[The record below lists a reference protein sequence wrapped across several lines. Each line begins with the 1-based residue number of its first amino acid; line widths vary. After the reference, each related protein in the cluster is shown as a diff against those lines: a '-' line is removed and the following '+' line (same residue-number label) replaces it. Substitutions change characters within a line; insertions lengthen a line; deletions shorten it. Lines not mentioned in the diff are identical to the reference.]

1 MVYIHFNMIDNIG
14 SCLALN
20 FELGQALLQIKF
32 SQFWIMTQC
41 LMIIPGIQG
50 NSATYIS
57 HNVEI
62 QPILTEKL
70 TEFHCY
76 IFLQTSFWQQN
87 IHRRSYFRFVF
98 ILSIFGVYF
107 TFLTLTKYSEH
118 WLAFQNRIYKYVCW
132 LILYLCAF
140 AKNHVLMWIN
150 LLTLSRP

>member
-1 MVYIHFNMIDNIG
+1 MIDKIG

-20 FELGQALLQIKF
+20 FELGQALLQIIF
-32 SQFWIMTQC
+32 LQFWIMTHC

-62 QPILTEKL
+62 QPTLTEKL
-70 TEFHCY
+70 TEFYCY
-76 IFLQTSFWQQN
+76 IFCKLHFGNKIFTGDRTSGLQ
-87 IHRRSYFRFVF
+87 F
-98 ILSIFGVYF
+98 IFLLSIFGVYF
-107 TFLTLTKYSEH
+107 TFLKLAKYSEH

-140 AKNHVLMWIN
+140 AKIYVLMRIN

>member
-1 MVYIHFNMIDNIG
+1 MIDNIG

-20 FELGQALLQIKF
+20 FELGQAFLQINF
-32 SQFWIMTQC
+32 SQFSIMTQC

-57 HNVEI
+57 DNVEI

-87 IHRRSYFRFVF
+87 IHRFIVRLHFVNF
-98 ILSIFGVYF
+98 EVYF
-107 TFLTLTKYSEH
+107 TFLKLTKYSEH
-118 WLAFQNRIYKYVCW
+118 QLAFQNRIYKYVCW

-140 AKNHVLMWIN
+140 AKNYVLMRIN

>member
-1 MVYIHFNMIDNIG
+1 MIDKIG

-20 FELGQALLQIKF
+20 FELGQALLQINF
-32 SQFWIMTQC
+32 SQFCIMTQC
-41 LMIIPGIQG
+41 LMIIPGIWG

-70 TEFHCY
+70 TEIPLFT
-76 IFLQTSFWQQN
+76 FSQTSFWQQN
-87 IHRRSYFRFVF
+87 IHRRSYFRFIVRLHF
-98 ILSIFGVYF
+98 IIFGVYF
-107 TFLTLTKYSEH
+107 TFLKLTKYSEH

-140 AKNHVLMWIN
+140 GKNYVLMWIN
-150 LLTLSRP
+150 LLTLSRT